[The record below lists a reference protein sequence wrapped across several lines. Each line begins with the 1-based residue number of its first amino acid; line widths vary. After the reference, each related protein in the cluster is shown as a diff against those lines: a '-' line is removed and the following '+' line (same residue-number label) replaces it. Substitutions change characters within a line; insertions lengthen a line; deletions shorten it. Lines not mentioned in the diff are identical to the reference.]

1 MYASDHSSHSFS
13 VGLLCGAAIGAAVGL
28 LLAPKSG
35 AELRTTIAGSATKLR
50 KTFNQKYDDAAG
62 MVGRVVDDGREAM
75 RRGREAFDR
84 TREDFS
90 DDVARHVDA

>member
-1 MYASDHSSHSFS
+1 MYTNDHSSHSFS

-35 AELRTTIAGSATKLR
+35 AELRNTIAGSATRLR
-50 KTFNQKYDDAAG
+50 KTFNDRYDDAAG
-62 MVGRVVDDGREAM
+62 MVGRVVEDGREAV

-84 TREDFS
+84 TRNDYAEE
-90 DDVARHVDA
+90 ATGRVDG

>member
-1 MYASDHSSHSFS
+1 MYSNESNGSFT

-35 AELRTTIAGSATKLR
+35 AEMRSSLAGSATKLR
-50 KTFNQKYDDAAG
+50 QTFNDRYEQASG
-62 MVGRVVDDGREAM
+62 VVGRVVEDGREAM

-84 TREDFS
+84 TRTDFA
-90 DDVARHVDA
+90 DDVARHVDG